1 MLDELN
7 QLTSII
13 SESNGTKIV
22 GVDWKSPRNIEVKMV
37 GNTTLYDTNFIS
49 ILVSK

>member
-1 MLDELN
+1 MLDKLN

-22 GVDWKSPRNIEVKMV
+22 GVDWKPRNIEVKMV
-37 GNTTLYDTNFIS
+37 GNTTLYDANFIS